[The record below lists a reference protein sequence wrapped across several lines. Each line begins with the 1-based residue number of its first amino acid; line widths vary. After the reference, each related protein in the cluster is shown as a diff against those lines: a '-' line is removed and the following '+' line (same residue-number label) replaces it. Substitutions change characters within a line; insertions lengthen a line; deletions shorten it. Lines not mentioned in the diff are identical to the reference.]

1 MVKMKTLDTSQ
12 LLLYTARVLGLLWA
26 GFWLF
31 FGIASAVG
39 EELRLSGIMMHIL
52 FPGLVFLGI
61 ALLAWRWP
69 NHGVF
74 VFVMIGLFVLIGYP
88 IMMKHF
94 PLSTIIFVEL
104 TMALPP
110 LIAGILLYVANRM
123 RGNIPEMN
131 GR

>member
-1 MVKMKTLDTSQ
+1 MKAPIDKPRM
-12 LLLYTARVLGLLWA
+12 LLYAARILGLLWA

-31 FGIASAVG
+31 FGIASGVG
-39 EELRLSGIMMHIL
+39 ENLQLSGIIMHIL

-74 VFVMIGLFVLIGYP
+74 VFLLIGAFVLIGYP
-88 IMMKHF
+88 VMMHHF
-94 PLSTIIFVEL
+94 PLSTIIFMEL

-110 LIAGILLYVANRM
+110 ILAGILLFLSTRM
-123 RGNIPEMN
+123 KNN
-131 GR
+131 ATTL